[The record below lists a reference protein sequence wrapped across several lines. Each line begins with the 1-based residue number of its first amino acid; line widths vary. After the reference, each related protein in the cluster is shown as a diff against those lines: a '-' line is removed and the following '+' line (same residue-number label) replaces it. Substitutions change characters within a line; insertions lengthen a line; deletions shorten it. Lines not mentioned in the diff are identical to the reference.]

1 MDLQD
6 HPEKAEQFEVS
17 EEWGE
22 EPVNVA
28 DTGLQSW
35 IQSPWRRGN
44 FVIRVE
50 GVVQERGK
58 HVQSP
63 CGLLW
68 AKPLE
73 LTMVRVQ
80 RIKLRAGR

>member
-1 MDLQD
+1 M
-6 HPEKAEQFEVS
+6 
-17 EEWGE
+17 
-22 EPVNVA
+22 
-28 DTGLQSW
+28 
-35 IQSPWRRGN
+35 
-44 FVIRVE
+44 IRVE